1 MKKQRGFTL
10 VELLIVFGIVA
21 ALVGLTAAISNTAIT
36 NSEFDRVADTLRG
49 ELFAAQTDTI
59 AGTHDSAWGV
69 AFNDNSIVRYKGA
82 SYATRDQTFDLV
94 TNFGNQ
100 VIISGADEV
109 AFTRPYGIPVT
120 SVEIS
125 IYDGMR
131 HATATISHI
140 GTIEIN

>member
-1 MKKQRGFTL
+1 MKKHLGFTL
-10 VELLIVFGIVA
+10 AELLIVFGIVA
-21 ALVGLTAAISNTAIT
+21 VLVGLTAAISNTSIN
-36 NSEFDRVADTLRG
+36 NSEFDRVTDTVRG
-49 ELFAAQTDTI
+49 ELFAAQADTI

-69 AFNDNSIVRYKGA
+69 AFGTNSLTRYKGN
-82 SYATRDQTFDLV
+82 SFATRDQTFDLV
-94 TNFGNQ
+94 TDFGNQ

-120 SVEIS
+120 SVELS

-131 HATATISHI
+131 HATATINYI